1 MKDNTFYIKKV
12 GFDSNTLKEF
22 STIIDVR
29 SPREFK
35 EDSIPLAKNFFVLND
50 SERNKVGEI
59 YSKNIFLAR
68 KVGAQLITKNISKIL
83 ESLSPEKSEKIL
95 IYCWRGGLRSLSLYL
110 VLKNI
115 GYDVSILNKGYK
127 SFRHFINNFFSKT
140 IQRYKFNILS
150 GLTGSG
156 KTFFLEEAGK
166 KENIINLEKLAQHK
180 GSLLGNIPNIEQP
193 SQKKFET
200 RLWYELNKMQF
211 NKPIWVESESN
222 KIGKLSI
229 PKNLFKRMIVGN
241 ILKLNIPLNERAN
254 FILKDYD
261 YFVNKISL
269 IKNSM
274 IFLKKFLTNNEF
286 LDLEKNLSS
295 KQYDI
300 FVKNLLKFHYDKLY
314 KKRTY
319 YPKENEIEEVKI
331 DSVNIK
337 NSEKILK
344 EMNKKHWK

>member
-1 MKDNTFYIKKV
+1 
-12 GFDSNTLKEF
+12 
-22 STIIDVR
+22 
-29 SPREFK
+29 
-35 EDSIPLAKNFFVLND
+35 
-50 SERNKVGEI
+50 
-59 YSKNIFLAR
+59 
-68 KVGAQLITKNISKIL
+68 
-83 ESLSPEKSEKIL
+83 
-95 IYCWRGGLRSLSLYL
+95 
-110 VLKNI
+110 
-115 GYDVSILNKGYK
+115 
-127 SFRHFINNFFSKT
+127 
-140 IQRYKFNILS
+140 
-150 GLTGSG
+150 
-156 KTFFLEEAGK
+156 
-166 KENIINLEKLAQHK
+166 
-180 GSLLGNIPNIEQP
+180 
-193 SQKKFET
+193 
-200 RLWYELNKMQF
+200 MQF